1 MGTGCLEWW
10 VSKLDRGDGYTTLS
24 MYWIPLSCVKMVN
37 FMLCE
42 FHFNEKK
49 FNMSAYQDSLKKIK
63 RKVINWEIYV
73 KQILN
78 NMARIKNKKRMPIAH
93 KETKPL
99 KTKDIKHLFTEEETF
114 KKCSTS

>member
-1 MGTGCLEWW
+1 MFWSDER
-10 VSKLDRGDGYTTLS
+10 VSELDRGMAIQHCPCIEYHKIALKS
-24 MYWIPLSCVKMVN
+24 WIL
-37 FMLCE
+37 LCE
-42 FHFNEKK
+42 FHLNEKK

-63 RKVINWEIYV
+63 RKVTNWEIHV